1 MKVYVRAP
9 YPEKR
14 LAELKELFE
23 EVVYEPWTETGE
35 RYYEDEMLEN
45 LKRVEPDALITE
57 LDRVTEKVL
66 NGYGKLRFI
75 GDCRAAPANIDT
87 DACTAHGVP
96 VLCTP
101 GRNNQAVA
109 ELVVGLIIMQLI
121 ASHPMAGRE
130 TSSVEH
136 AAEVN
141 FAPANFIITPTEKNT
156 PEAIQWA
163 KDGKWV
169 EGTTPYYLWMGHELQ
184 GRKVGFV
191 GFGAVGRAAAKIM
204 DGFDCDI
211 CFYDPFIPND
221 IGHYKKTELEKIFA
235 ECDIVSLHL
244 PVTDETRGMIDEK
257 LLRSMKPTALFV
269 NSARSAVVDTKALIK
284 LLNDKAIAGAI
295 IDVLDT
301 EPPTAED
308 LQIAYCPNTILTPHI
323 GGSSFEVTVHQ
334 ADILNERIRQ
344 WLKGE
349 NLERIVFN
357 RAVLAK

>member
-1 MKVYVRAP
+1 
-9 YPEKR
+9 
-14 LAELKELFE
+14 
-23 EVVYEPWTETGE
+23 
-35 RYYEDEMLEN
+35 
-45 LKRVEPDALITE
+45 
-57 LDRVTEKVL
+57 
-66 NGYGKLRFI
+66 
-75 GDCRAAPANIDT
+75 
-87 DACTAHGVP
+87 
-96 VLCTP
+96 
-101 GRNNQAVA
+101 
-109 ELVVGLIIMQLI
+109 
-121 ASHPMAGRE
+121 
-130 TSSVEH
+130 
-136 AAEVN
+136 
-141 FAPANFIITPTEKNT
+141 
-156 PEAIQWA
+156 
-163 KDGKWV
+163 
-169 EGTTPYYLWMGHELQ
+169 
-184 GRKVGFV
+184 
-191 GFGAVGRAAAKIM
+191 M

-244 PVTDETRGMIDEK
+244 PVTDETRGMIDEN